1 MKGIICTY
9 SGTGNTRLACRYIAG
24 HLQVPFD
31 LVDVV
36 VEHEVDLESYDIV
49 GFATF
54 TDFWGPP
61 YLFQCFVEGLPQ
73 QAGKLAFV
81 FNTYGAMSG
90 KTLRVLER
98 SVAAR
103 GFRVIAGHS
112 LHTPENYP
120 PMIARGMGAEGAP
133 GEAEMAG
140 FDAFISELGQLLE
153 RAQDGQEI
161 EGQKVRIGWLNSIL
175 PNFARTKARKDM
187 GDKYV
192 DASLCTECGA
202 CEKQCPYGAIRLDPK
217 PVFCSHQISR
227 QSGIQERAATAVFHA
242 RLMPILADFVSDL
255 KQLAVERA
263 ISAGLKI
270 IRGDA
275 TAVGLEDAV
284 ARAAQTVASGPA
296 ATTYYGAMS
305 AAAQTALIVD
315 VGGTTTDISL
325 VEQGRPV
332 ISADGSLIDRWLT
345 HVDAVKMHTVGI
357 GGDSLVKLG
366 RSGKLAVGPGRVQSL
381 AMSNGIPDPATWMGS
396 ENHCRYL
403 VRPNSGKDHT
413 ESKDPVLSCLRDR
426 GAAFGELKAQT
437 GMSELSLDRRI
448 EALVFKRQVVEIGF
462 TPTDALNALGDL
474 QIGDASLSTAAAKVL
489 AKARNQE
496 VGDFCREVLLLTQKK
511 ISDAIMSFL
520 FAKEMGKKMAHFPFA
535 EEKNALFSTS
545 FKLHIPI
552 VGIGAAASHLL
563 PEVAKRLQ
571 TEIIFPPHYEVGN
584 ALGAIMIASKRG

>member
-1 MKGIICTY
+1 MATERIRKRYGVGID
-9 SGTGNTRLACRYIAG
+9 TGG
-24 HLQVPFD
+24 
-31 LVDVV
+31 
-36 VEHEVDLESYDIV
+36 
-49 GFATF
+49 TF
-54 TDFWGPP
+54 TDAVLLDLDTRKILKTSKRPTTHYHLGHGVFAALTDVLAGIEEDAIAQIAFSTT
-61 YLFQCFVEGLPQ
+61 LATNAIAEG
-73 QAGKLAFV
+73 
-81 FNTYGAMSG
+81 YGAKVGLVVIGAVKPMDLPVVSARYLDG
-90 KTLRVLER
+90 GHDHLGVEVKPLDIERLTATILELKGHVDAYA
-98 SVAAR
+98 VAASMS
-103 GFRVIAGHS
+103 I
-112 LHTPENYP
+112 ENP
-120 PMIARGMGAEGAP
+120 AH
-133 GEAEMAG
+133 
-140 FDAFISELGQLLE
+140 ELV
-153 RAQDGQEI
+153 AAKAI
-161 EGQKVRIGWLNSIL
+161 EL
-175 PNFARTKARKDM
+175 
-187 GDKYV
+187 
-192 DASLCTECGA
+192 
-202 CEKQCPYGAIRLDPK
+202 LDPK